1 MREKMGGQ
9 GKPDIIA
16 IGCPHASLSE
26 IGEVAARVKGKK
38 LKTKLW
44 VCTARKTKEAADKAG
59 FTRAIEQAGGNV
71 VADTCMVVCP
81 LEEMG
86 FSHAACNSGKAAK
99 YLTNMFK
106 RKVVYGDIGDIVCE

>member
-1 MREKMGGQ
+1 
-9 GKPDIIA
+9 
-16 IGCPHASLSE
+16 
-26 IGEVAARVKGKK
+26 VKGKK
-38 LKTKLW
+38 LATKLW

-59 FTRAIEQAGGNV
+59 FTRVIEEAGGNV

-86 FSHAACNSGKAAK
+86 IKHAACNSGKAAK

-106 RKVVYGDIGDIVCE
+106 RKVVYGDVEDIVCE